1 LADAAP
7 LSVEP
12 LRPIADEEVAADA
25 LNERLREAKE
35 PFVVRQ
41 LVANWPLV
49 KAGLES
55 GAAAREYLL
64 AHKRDRAFTVNVGES
79 GGGDRLFYDEE
90 MQMNFR
96 TDRSG
101 LAEIFAEIDA
111 IQGRKDAHVIYLSSI
126 DVKDYFDGLHE
137 ANHVDLGD
145 REPIESIWIGTR
157 THIAAH
163 NDFPNNLACC
173 AVGRR
178 KFTLFPPDQFANLY
192 VGPLDY
198 TPAGRP
204 VSMVDFHNPDFE
216 SFPRFREALDKA
228 LAADLE
234 PGDAIFIPSL
244 WWHHIEGLS
253 PFNVL
258 INYWWRDVPAFL
270 GQPEDALNHAILS
283 IRDLP
288 EAQKAIWREL
298 FDYYVFT
305 NGADVTDHI
314 PEAARGILAPLDPH
328 SAGQIRAFLLRNL
341 SR

>member
-1 LADAAP
+1 MAEWANVVNALP
-7 LSVEP
+7 RVVEEQIEP
-12 LRPIADEEVAADA
+12 TELDK
-25 LNERLREAKE
+25 RLRGARE
-35 PFVVRQ
+35 PFMVRG
-41 LVANWPLV
+41 LAGDWPLV
-49 KAGLES
+49 KAGFE
-55 GAAAREYLL
+55 GADCARRYLVE
-64 AHKRDRAFTVNVGES
+64 RGRNRSFPVNVGVP
-79 GGGDRLFYDEE
+79 GGGDRLFYDAD
-90 MQMNFR
+90 MGMNFR
-96 TDRSG
+96 MANGPLGPILEGIAANEDKP
-101 LAEIFAEIDA
+101 DA
-111 IQGRKDAHVIYLSSI
+111 PVIYLSSI
-126 DVKDYFDGLHE
+126 DLELYFKGLAAE
-137 ANHVDLGD
+137 NRLPLGE
-145 REPIESIWIGTR
+145 RKPIESIWIGSRTR
-157 THIAAH
+157 IAAH
-163 NDFPNNLACC
+163 TDVPHNLAVC

-178 KFTLFPPDQFANLY
+178 RFTLFPPDQYRNLY
-192 VGPLDY
+192 PGPLEN

-298 FDYYVFT
+298 FDYYVFA

-314 PEAARGILAPLDPH
+314 PEAARGILAPLDAR